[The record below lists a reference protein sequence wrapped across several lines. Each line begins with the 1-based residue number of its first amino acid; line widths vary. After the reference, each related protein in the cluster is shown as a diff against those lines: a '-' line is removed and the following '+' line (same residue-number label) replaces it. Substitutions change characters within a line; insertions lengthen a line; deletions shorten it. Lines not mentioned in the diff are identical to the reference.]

1 MIMALTPEQYKEIAD
16 KVSAGENVT
25 LEEAALLVQ
34 ALAEVDTQAVI
45 FQNAIVLCN
54 ENLQTIARSLVEEV
68 TKKSG
73 RTGEKFKRAVDKLLD
88 NALNKH
94 IVSLNMYLVNA
105 FEDARKALGIEVE
118 ETQEETSEQA

>member
-1 MIMALTPEQYKEIAD
+1 MALTPEQYKEIAD
-16 KVSAGENVT
+16 KVSAGENIT

-73 RTGEKFKRAVDKLLD
+73 RTGEKFKRAVDKLLE
-88 NALNKH
+88 NSLNKH

>member
-1 MIMALTPEQYKEIAD
+1 MALTPEQYKEIAD
-16 KVSAGENVT
+16 KVSAGENIT

-73 RTGEKFKRAVDKLLD
+73 RTGEKFKRAVDKLLE
-88 NALNKH
+88 NSLNKH

-118 ETQEETSEQA
+118 ETQEETSDQA

>member
-1 MIMALTPEQYKEIAD
+1 MALTPEQYKEIAD